1 MVARARSAALLA
13 AAVLAFPR
21 GLGDGFALPG
31 AVPGRGCS
39 RRSWMAFTGVVS
51 QMGVEASARAEED
64 GSPLFVVDET
74 NLLTPSTEKYLDRLL
89 KKLEDDTGLK
99 LRVICPPRDLQT
111 DRDAFSDYLRPISKK
126 LGTDQATVVI
136 LAEERFQKRTGR
148 PLPLMT
154 VQVGFRLQERF
165 QYRLTNDFLL
175 SVADKYGFPPTVDK
189 VGPDLAIQ
197 DATKNVAACLFGL
210 SDDATKR
217 FLRFVP
223 EEHVA
228 KILKKHGL

>member
-1 MVARARSAALLA
+1 MVARVRSAALLA
-13 AAVLAFPR
+13 VAVLAWPR

-31 AVPGRGCS
+31 AVPGRG
-39 RRSWMAFTGVVS
+39 RRAWMAFGVVAE
-51 QMGVEASARAEED
+51 MGVEAATAEED

-126 LGTDQATVVI
+126 LGTDQSTVVI

-223 EEHVA
+223 EEQVT
-228 KILKKHGL
+228 KILQKHGL

>member
-1 MVARARSAALLA
+1 M
-13 AAVLAFPR
+13 
-21 GLGDGFALPG
+21 
-31 AVPGRGCS
+31 
-39 RRSWMAFTGVVS
+39 
-51 QMGVEASARAEED
+51 
-64 GSPLFVVDET
+64 
-74 NLLTPSTEKYLDRLL
+74 
-89 KKLEDDTGLK
+89 
-99 LRVICPPRDLQT
+99 
-111 DRDAFSDYLRPISKK
+111 RPISKK
-126 LGTDQATVVI
+126 LGTDQSTVVI
-136 LAEERFQKRTGR
+136 LAEAGAARVLQFSVVPVLTNISGNHLRSLKERFQKRTGR

-223 EEHVA
+223 EEQVT
-228 KILKKHGL
+228 KIL